1 MSITGAD
8 GHTAPAVGILEMPP
22 LLPALVQR
30 VREHYRVLTF
40 PSSPVERAAFLA
52 DHAGFIEVLVIPGP
66 VGAKADLINSLP
78 ALRAIVN
85 VGVGYDSID
94 LNAARSRNIM
104 VSNTPDVLNS
114 CVADLAIGLLLD
126 IFRHISASDRFI
138 RRGEW
143 LTREYPLTTQFSHSR
158 IGIVGLGRI
167 GREIAHRLEA
177 FGVDI
182 MYFNRRQ
189 LRDSPYTYVPD
200 PVQLAQRCNALV
212 ISTSGGAATKGLIS
226 REVLEALGPDG
237 YLVNVS
243 RGSVVDEAALVS
255 LLAQG
260 RLAGAG
266 LDVFT
271 REPSVPED
279 LFALDNVVIVPH
291 IGSATRTTRAAMNDL
306 AFQNLQGFLETGQL
320 VTPVP

>member
-8 GHTAPAVGILEMPP
+8 GHAAAAVGILEMPP
-22 LLPALVQR
+22 LLPALVER

-40 PSSPVERAAFLA
+40 PSSPAERAAFLT
-52 DHAGFIEVLVIPGP
+52 DHGECIEVLVVPGP
-66 VGAKADLINSLP
+66 VGAKAELINSLP

-143 LTREYPLTTQFSHSR
+143 LIREYPLTTQFSHSR
-158 IGIVGLGRI
+158 VGIVGLGRI

-200 PVQLAQRCNALV
+200 PVQLARRCNALV

-226 REVLEALGPDG
+226 REVLEALGPAG

-266 LDVFT
+266 LDVFA

-306 AFQNLQGFLETGQL
+306 AFQNLKGFLETGKL

>member
-1 MSITGAD
+1 MSLTRAD
-8 GHTAPAVGILEMPP
+8 GHAAVAVGILEMPP
-22 LLPALVQR
+22 LLPALVER
-30 VREHYRVLTF
+30 AREQYRVLTL
-40 PSSPVERAAFLA
+40 PSSPDERAAFLA
-52 DHAGFIEVLVIPGP
+52 DHAESIQVLVTPGP

-94 LNAARSRNIM
+94 LNAAYSRNIV
-104 VSNTPDVLNS
+104 VSNTPGVLNS

-126 IFRHISASDRFI
+126 IFRHISAADRFI
-138 RRGEW
+138 RRREW
-143 LTREYPLTTQFSHSR
+143 QTREYPLTTQFSHSR

-177 FGVDI
+177 FGIDI
-182 MYFNRRQ
+182 MYFNRRR
-189 LRDSPYTYVPD
+189 LPDSPYTYVAD
-200 PVQLAQRCNALV
+200 PVQLAQRCDALV
-212 ISTSGGAATKGLIS
+212 VSISGGTATKGLIS
-226 REVLEALGPDG
+226 REVLEALGPKG

-243 RGSVVDEAALVS
+243 RGSVVDESALVS
-255 LLAQG
+255 LLTQG

-266 LDVFT
+266 LDVFA

-279 LFALDNVVIVPH
+279 LLAMDNVVVVPH

-306 AFQNLQGFLETGQL
+306 AFQNLKGFLETGRL
-320 VTPVP
+320 VTPVT